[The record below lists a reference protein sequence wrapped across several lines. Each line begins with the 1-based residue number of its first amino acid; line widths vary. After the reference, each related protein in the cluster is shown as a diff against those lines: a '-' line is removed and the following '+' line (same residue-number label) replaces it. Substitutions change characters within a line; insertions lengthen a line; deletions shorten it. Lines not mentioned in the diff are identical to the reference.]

1 MFSVVMGSSWGR
13 KKDLKYL
20 ENICDG
26 FDSSLMRLHFQ
37 HVAKGSIKYRR
48 EQRGRLHVKGRL
60 FRDMNERGGVRG
72 DISRQIW

>member
-1 MFSVVMGSSWGR
+1 MFSVVMGNSWGR

-26 FDSSLMRLHFQ
+26 FGSSLMRLHFQ

-48 EQRGRLHVKGRL
+48 EQRGRLH
-60 FRDMNERGGVRG
+60 
-72 DISRQIW
+72 S